1 MVTAAVLAALV
12 VPAIGARAA
21 EAPSPQTLA
30 QNAARAFT
38 AAGDRAGNAVAIA
51 HVLGAAPVGGA
62 PADVLLARDRGGSWQ
77 PTSLPGSAGGT
88 SFMTAASGDGAAA
101 VAWRRDVPGGSSA
114 IEATVRQLSAFEP
127 AQRIA
132 GPESERALNP
142 AVAVAAD
149 GRAIV
154 AFQTADSAAR
164 PRRPRVAIAIAPPGG
179 PFRTPIT
186 VSASRA
192 GPPVVAIDSAGRAVV
207 AWVRAGAIEAAS
219 VSADGRPGRV
229 RRFAAGNRPTH
240 PIVAIAPRGHA
251 VIAWT
256 SAAPP
261 GAGVRAIR
269 IVRRLGT
276 RRFTDPKTLAASPK
290 GTFTVSLAA
299 TVLDQGRPVVAWSQI
314 VSGAASPSAPPSH
327 RSAAGAVWMA
337 TMRPSGHD
345 ARIRRLSPGGDDVT
359 GAPALAASPDG
370 LVAAWSHHLDD
381 THAGWVA
388 ATADLAARFGA
399 PTTIGP
405 VVTSDSDILSA
416 HTVAFS
422 AGPRRWTVLWT
433 QAFPA
438 PSSPGAVQQLSLLS
452 AEVPAAPR

>member
-1 MVTAAVLAALV
+1 MVMATVLTALV
-12 VPAIGARAA
+12 VPAIGARGA
-21 EAPSPQTLA
+21 EAPSPAPLA

-38 AAGDRAGNAVAIA
+38 AAGDRAGNAVAIV
-51 HVLGAAPVGGA
+51 HVLGAAP
-62 PADVLLARDRGGSWQ
+62 PTDVLFARDRGGSWQ
-77 PTSLPGSAGGT
+77 PTSLPGGAGGT
-88 SFMTAASGDGAAA
+88 SFVTAASGDGAAA
-101 VAWRRDVPGGSSA
+101 VAWRRDGPGGSSA

-127 AQRIA
+127 ARRIA
-132 GPESERALNP
+132 VEQSERALNP

-154 AFQTADSAAR
+154 AFQTAGAAAR
-164 PRRPRVAIAIAPPGG
+164 PRRYRVAIATAPPGAA
-179 PFRTPIT
+179 FRPPIT

-192 GPPVVAIDSAGRAVV
+192 GPPAVAIDAAGRAVV
-207 AWVRAGAIEAAS
+207 AWVRAGAIEAVS

-229 RRFAAGNRPTH
+229 RRFAAGSHPTP
-240 PIVAIAPRGHA
+240 PIVAVAPRGHA
-251 VIAWT
+251 LIAWT
-256 SAAPP
+256 SAAP
-261 GAGVRAIR
+261 GVRTIR
-269 IVRRLGT
+269 VVRRLGT
-276 RRFTDPKTLAASPK
+276 RRFGDPRTLAASPK

-299 TVLDQGRPVVAWSQI
+299 SVLDQGRPVVAWSQI

-337 TMRPSGHD
+337 TMRPSGRD
-345 ARIRRLSPGGDDVT
+345 ATVRRLSPGGDDVT
-359 GAPALAASPDG
+359 GAPTLASSPDG
-370 LVAAWSHHLDD
+370 LVAAWPHHRDD
-381 THAGWVA
+381 AHAGWVA

-399 PTTIGP
+399 PATIGP
-405 VVTSDSDILSA
+405 LVTSDSDILSA

-433 QAFPA
+433 QALPT